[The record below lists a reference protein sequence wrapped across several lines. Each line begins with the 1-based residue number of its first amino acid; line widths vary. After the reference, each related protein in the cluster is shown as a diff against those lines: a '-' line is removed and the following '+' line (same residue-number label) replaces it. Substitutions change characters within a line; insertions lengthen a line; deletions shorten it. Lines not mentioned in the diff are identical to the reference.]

1 MRTNE
6 SNQAET
12 FEAFT
17 GLYPDE
23 WVLVQVTE
31 ENDLNEPKKGIVIAH
46 SRIKE
51 EIIARSKGLKGDF
64 AVFFTG
70 AIPKKGYA
78 FCFTAREG

>member
-1 MRTNE
+1 MYNNILKQSE
-6 SNQAET
+6 SI
-12 FEAFT
+12 EAFT
-17 GLYPDE
+17 SLYPDE
-23 WVLVQVTE
+23 WVLVQVTA

-78 FCFTAREG
+78 FCFSVREG